1 MLVFPYAFVDTS
13 EAWFEPRRRRLAI
26 SGAGPVSDFVVGG
39 SFSLLALV
47 LGDGT
52 LRDIFFNLAFAAYV
66 GAFFN
71 LNPFLERDGY
81 HIVVDLMREPGL
93 RRRSRQW
100 LVAILAGRAR
110 GSEPHTRMF
119 RIYGVTSVVWLF
131 SGLLFAIIGTKR
143 FYPRLVDLAPREA
156 VWVALG
162 LVYVVALLPVAI
174 VIGRPLLQRWRD
186 APEVA
191 EHAEA

>member
-1 MLVFPYAFVDTS
+1 M
-13 EAWFEPRRRRLAI
+13 
-26 SGAGPVSDFVVGG
+26 
-39 SFSLLALV
+39 
-47 LGDGT
+47 
-52 LRDIFFNLAFAAYV
+52 

-131 SGLLFAIIGTKR
+131 SGVAFALLGTKR
-143 FYPRLVDLAPREA
+143 LYPRLVELVPRPVVWAGLA
-156 VWVALG
+156 VVY
-162 LVYVVALLPVAI
+162 LVTLLPVAI
-174 VIGRPLLQRWRD
+174 VIGRPLVQRWRE
-186 APEVA
+186 APEVV